1 MADRLKPLYIGCG
14 MVLSKSRYWSL
25 VGIRIG
31 ILLGTFIYDI
41 IYKYITFRTYL
52 YSGGKIT
59 EGDIFTAEDN
69 YFGPG
74 GFWMAATTFSW
85 MLGPIL
91 AFKVRVL
98 FFQAFWNYLQIQI
111 TLKVGSCMSQ
121 PNLYPGAAFNNL
133 FLKMY

>member
-1 MADRLKPLYIGCG
+1 M
-14 MVLSKSRYWSL
+14 
-25 VGIRIG
+25 GIRIG

-74 GFWMAATTFSW
+74 HTVASPPYSIH
-85 MLGPIL
+85 LGKKCIISNKS
-91 AFKVRVL
+91 KVL
-98 FFQAFWNYLQIQI
+98 
-111 TLKVGSCMSQ
+111 
-121 PNLYPGAAFNNL
+121 NLRY
-133 FLKMY
+133 K